1 VIAADK
7 PVLRRPAAR
16 LLRIDASG
24 ALLHARRWQLAQFV
38 EAGDVVVAN
47 DAATLPASLR
57 ATHERT
63 GQTIEI
69 RLAGRDTLEPDAVL
83 SFVAVLFGAGNFRT
97 RTEHRPLPPPV
108 IAGDRLT
115 TGDVVVSVE
124 ALLDHPRFVRLRF
137 DASSARVWRLLA
149 RQGRPIQ
156 YAHVHDRLA
165 LWDAWTPIAAV
176 PVAYEPPSAGFALDW
191 STLAVLRAKGVEF
204 VTLTHAAGISSTG
217 DAALDRR
224 LPLPEPYFIPAPTR
238 VAIANA
244 RARGRRVVAV
254 GTTVVRALEHSADVE
269 GVVREGAGLAD
280 QRIGAETQLRVV
292 DTLLSGTHET
302 GTSHYE
308 LLRAFLSDDAL
319 RRLSAELDANG
330 YLTHEFG
337 DSILIEADAGHRP
350 SRARLRTAI
359 TPADSMSPRSRK
371 ERVEGCTVC

>member
-1 VIAADK
+1 MIAADK

-16 LLRIDASG
+16 LLRVDASG
-24 ALLHARRWQLAQFV
+24 ELIHARRWQLAQFIQ
-38 EAGDVVVAN
+38 AGDVVVAN

-63 GQTIEI
+63 RETIEI

-83 SFVAVLFGAGNFRT
+83 SFVAVVFGAGNFRT
-97 RTEHRPLPPPV
+97 RTEHRPLPPPMIV
-108 IAGDRLT
+108 GDRLMI
-115 TGDVVVSVE
+115 GDVVVSVE

-137 DASSARVWRLLA
+137 DASPARVWRLLA

-156 YAHVHDRLA
+156 YAHVHERLA

-191 STLAVLRAKGVEF
+191 STLATLRAKGVEF

-217 DAALDRR
+217 DAELDRR
-224 LPLPEPYFIPAPTR
+224 LPLPEPYSIPASTSL
-238 VAIANA
+238 AIANA

-254 GTTVVRALEHSADVE
+254 GTTVVRALEHSADVD

-280 QRIGAETQLRVV
+280 QRIGADTQLRIV

-308 LLRAFLSDDAL
+308 LLRAFIGEDAL
-319 RRLSAELDANG
+319 RRASAELDANG

-350 SRARLRTAI
+350 SRARLRTAV
-359 TPADSMSPRSRK
+359 TPAGAMPPRSRK
-371 ERVEGCTVC
+371 ERVEGCAVC